1 MANPRLRKVKA
12 TPTSPAVEQ
21 LIKENAE
28 VLVITV
34 NRSDDGEHDVA
45 IYQKVADT
53 STLVPY
59 LGEVLKQLVK
69 TNEPKPCGR
78 TQTTVGA

>member
-1 MANPRLRKVKA
+1 MIDPRLRKVKA

-34 NRSDDGEHDVA
+34 NHGEDGEYDMA
-45 IYQKVADT
+45 IYQKMADR
-53 STLVPY
+53 SILVTY
-59 LGEVLKQLVK
+59 LGEVLKRLVK
-69 TNEPKPCGR
+69 TNESKPRGR
-78 TQTTVGA
+78 AQTAIGT